1 MPTCSGP
8 RPTTMAAA
16 DAIDPAE
23 LAALD
28 AIVGFVRGC
37 EVELAE
43 RRLIDG
49 ARADAARF
57 RKEHP
62 AADDDDAG

>member
-1 MPTCSGP
+1 
-8 RPTTMAAA
+8 MAAA

-37 EVELAE
+37 EVDLDE
-43 RRLIDG
+43 RRLVDG

>member
-1 MPTCSGP
+1 M
-8 RPTTMAAA
+8 AA

-37 EVELAE
+37 EVDLAE

-62 AADDDDAG
+62 AADAAAAG

>member
-1 MPTCSGP
+1 
-8 RPTTMAAA
+8 MAAA

-37 EVELAE
+37 EVDLAE

-49 ARADAARF
+49 ARSDAARF

-62 AADDDDAG
+62 AADAAAAG

>member
-37 EVELAE
+37 EVDLAE

-62 AADDDDAG
+62 AADAAAAG